1 MSPEMSLAMLP
12 AYYVRHYVRHGYS
25 FPTIRKDANVSDVFS
40 PFAKVR
46 TRIVPVQPHNTFA
59 TAVSE
64 YLLDCYHK
72 TVCFLFILCPTSD
85 ARDHF
90 CCFNH
95 VKWRQLRFGVVCCF
109 PESLHRCGLEMLHFP
124 TVEVDVE
131 IATPEIIVSVYLLL
145 FVPLAMA
152 WAYFVHYGCKDRVF
166 LWIGAYHSCLVVADF
181 TGGSVITAHKI

>member
-1 MSPEMSLAMLP
+1 MPSATQADHSIALDNKVLSTQSSGIFSIFDSPFRRMSQEMSLAMLP

-72 TVCFLFILCPTSD
+72 TVCFFLFFAPPVMPGTIFVALIMSSGDNSGLVLFAASPKAYTVVVW
-85 ARDHF
+85 R
-90 CCFNH
+90 CFIFQRLRWM
-95 VKWRQLRFGVVCCF
+95 WR
-109 PESLHRCGLEMLHFP
+109 
-124 TVEVDVE
+124 
-131 IATPEIIVSVYLLL
+131 
-145 FVPLAMA
+145 
-152 WAYFVHYGCKDRVF
+152 
-166 LWIGAYHSCLVVADF
+166 
-181 TGGSVITAHKI
+181 